1 MAVEAFLALDLCG
14 LARVDFFLDR
24 DTGQVYI
31 NEVNTMP
38 GFTQI
43 SMYPKLWEASGIP
56 YPGIARPADPAW
68 HRAAR
73 GEAAQPHQLQPG
85 VRGMTEERVLEQAEV
100 FVRAALAGDASG
112 HDWWHIARVRALAR
126 TIAREEGAD
135 TFICELAALLHDVAD
150 DKIAGDEAT
159 GLATVRDWLV
169 AHERGADVDRCRD
182 GDHRHDVVQRGNK
195 PPMRTLEGR
204 VVQDADRLDALGAIG
219 IARAF
224 AYGGSRG
231 RTLYDPE
238 QPPREYASKA
248 EYRASDS
255 PTINHFYE
263 KLLLLR
269 ERMNTPF
276 ARSWPSTATR

>member
-1 MAVEAFLALDLCG
+1 MTREQLLAEAEAF
-14 LARVDFFLDR
+14 ARAV
-24 DTGQVYI
+24 
-31 NEVNTMP
+31 
-38 GFTQI
+38 
-43 SMYPKLWEASGIP
+43 
-56 YPGIARPADPAW
+56 
-68 HRAAR
+68 
-73 GEAAQPHQLQPG
+73 
-85 VRGMTEERVLEQAEV
+85 
-100 FVRAALAGDASG
+100 LAGDASG
-112 HDWWHIARVRALAR
+112 HDWWHVARVRALAR

-135 TFICELAALLHDVAD
+135 AFVCELAALLHDVAD
-150 DKIAGDEAT
+150 DKIAGDEAA
-159 GLATVRDWLV
+159 GLATVRGWLE
-169 AHERGADVDRCRD
+169 AHGAEANGAEANVTEHVMEIIATMSF
-182 GDHRHDVVQRGNK
+182 GGGSK

-231 RTLYDPE
+231 RALYDPE
-238 QPPREYASKA
+238 MPPREYASKA

-276 ARSWPSTATR
+276 ARRLAEQRHRVMEDFLAEFYAEWDGER

>member
-1 MAVEAFLALDLCG
+1 VSQGELLERAEAF
-14 LARVDFFLDR
+14 AR
-24 DTGQVYI
+24 
-31 NEVNTMP
+31 E
-38 GFTQI
+38 
-43 SMYPKLWEASGIP
+43 
-56 YPGIARPADPAW
+56 
-68 HRAAR
+68 
-73 GEAAQPHQLQPG
+73 
-85 VRGMTEERVLEQAEV
+85 
-100 FVRAALAGDASG
+100 ALAGDAGG
-112 HDWWHIARVRALAR
+112 HDWWHVARVRALAR

-159 GLATVRDWLV
+159 GLARVRDWLETHGV
-169 AHERGADVDRCRD
+169 EADVVEQVMEIIATMSF
-182 GDHRHDVVQRGNK
+182 GGGNK

-204 VVQDADRLDALGAIG
+204 VVQDADRLDAIGAIG

-231 RTLYDPE
+231 RSLYDPE
-238 QPPREYASKA
+238 RPPREYASKA

-269 ERMNTPF
+269 ERMNTPY
-276 ARSWPSTATR
+276 ARRLAERRHRVMEDYLAEFYAEWSGEQ